1 MCRCNPISEP
11 DLAEYIVN
19 AVQQPAMR
27 NKALDV
33 GGPDEGLTPK
43 AQAELLFKVSEPA
56 SRPQTAIYRGRYQV
70 WPFAKRGS

>member
-56 SRPQTAIYRGRYQV
+56 DRRQLSGSRSA
-70 WPFAKRGS
+70 WPIARLGS